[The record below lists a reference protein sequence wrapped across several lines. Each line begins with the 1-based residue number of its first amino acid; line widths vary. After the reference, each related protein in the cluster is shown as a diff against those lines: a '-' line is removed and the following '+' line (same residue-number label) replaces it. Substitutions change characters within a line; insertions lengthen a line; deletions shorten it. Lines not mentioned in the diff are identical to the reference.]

1 LLKVTIEMISDAGA
15 AGRRLSI
22 GTMCVSDGPDGE
34 DVSDRRVSAVE
45 GANPLA
51 GTPPRIAACV
61 VPGHDRRRAVWVLIR
76 DACEELMKA
85 EWGELCGTNSC
96 ERVLGKSEA

>member
-1 LLKVTIEMISDAGA
+1 MLKVTVETIPDSDE

-22 GTMCVSDGPDGE
+22 GTMCVSDGPDE
-34 DVSDRRVSAVE
+34 ADVSDRRVLAME

-51 GTPPRIAACV
+51 GTASRIAECV
-61 VPGHDRRRAVWVLIR
+61 VPAHDRRRTVWALIR

-85 EWGELCGTNSC
+85 DWDEL
-96 ERVLGKSEA
+96 